1 MRRPFIWLCFAGLV
15 VGACDRGPET
25 GTAGTSPTAGGRAA
39 SGIGT
44 SGSAE
49 ARREL
54 TPLEAAVR
62 KTVVREVTIPSG
74 TELPVTLDTRVGS
87 EISRL
92 EQPVTARLT
101 RPIQVD
107 GEPVLPE
114 GSTLSGVVTDA
125 TRSAKVKGRA
135 HLAMRFDT
143 VTPRGGDDRYR
154 IETAPIA
161 RTAEAETKKDALK
174 IGGPAAGGAIIG
186 GIVGGGKG
194 AAIGAAAGG
203 GAGTAVVLSTRGK
216 EVVLPAGT
224 ALRVRLTEPLVV
236 RIRG

>member
-1 MRRPFIWLCFAGLV
+1 MRRPFIWLCFAAV
-15 VGACDRGPET
+15 TISACDRASENGAATATPAAERT
-25 GTAGTSPTAGGRAA
+25 EGGAGTSGPAD
-39 SGIGT
+39 
-44 SGSAE
+44 GS
-49 ARREL
+49 REL

-62 KTVVREVTIPSG
+62 KSVVREVTIPAG
-74 TELPVTLDTRVGS
+74 TELPVVLDTAIGS
-87 EISRL
+87 EISRV
-92 EQPVTARLT
+92 EQPVTAHLSRSLE
-101 RPIQVD
+101 VN

-114 GSTLSGVVTDA
+114 GSTIRGVVTEA

-135 HLAMRFDT
+135 HVAARFDT
-143 VTPRGGDDRYR
+143 LVPRGSEEQYR
-154 IETAPIA
+154 MRTATVA

-216 EVVLPAGT
+216 EVTLPAGT

-236 RIRG
+236 RIES